1 MILVI
6 SGGSRRP
13 LGGGGCPCRCQRR
26 SLDAQTNQSP
36 REGDDDD
43 GGGGDVGDG
52 GDDEGPSRAPNIHRI
67 C

>member
-1 MILVI
+1 MIMILVI

-43 GGGGDVGDG
+43 GGGDDGDG
-52 GDDEGPSRAPNIHRI
+52 GDDEGPSRAPNIH
-67 C
+67 

>member
-1 MILVI
+1 M
-6 SGGSRRP
+6 
-13 LGGGGCPCRCQRR
+13 
-26 SLDAQTNQSP
+26 DAQTNQSP